1 MNPAVIIL
9 GVLLIVVLFYMIY
22 SSYFSTASKLSGEL
36 YLMTNPAEIN
46 VDKLSKPDA
55 TRYSYGIWLFV
66 NTWSAPASG
75 AVRTIFY
82 RQNDVHLYLEANG
95 SLKLATKPNASR
107 TVDTATGLDV
117 LVTNNFP
124 IQKWV
129 YVVMSIDNTILDVYL
144 DGKLVKSVVVPQVG
158 PDVTN
163 SVKFNSLPA
172 NTPGW
177 DAYISNFERITTP
190 LDPRTVWD
198 MYMRG
203 SGSNLSVSKMV
214 GNYNLNLTLLKNGEL
229 SQKFKLF

>member
-1 MNPAVIIL
+1 
-9 GVLLIVVLFYMIY
+9 
-22 SSYFSTASKLSGEL
+22 
-36 YLMTNPAEIN
+36 
-46 VDKLSKPDA
+46 
-55 TRYSYGIWLFV
+55 V
-66 NTWSAPASG
+66 NTWTAPES
-75 AVRTIFY
+75 VRTIFY
-82 RQNDVHLYLEANG
+82 RNKDIHLYLEPNG
-95 SLKLATKPNASR
+95 SLKVATNPTATR
-107 TVDTATGLDV
+107 TVTGSGLDV

-158 PDVTN
+158 PGVDHPVQ
-163 SVKFNSLPA
+163 FNSLPV

>member
-1 MNPAVIIL
+1 MNPAVIL
-9 GVLLIVVLFYMIY
+9 FGVLLVIVIFYMIY

-36 YLMTNPAEIN
+36 YLMTNPADIL

-66 NTWSAPASG
+66 NTWTPPTSG
-75 AVRTIFY
+75 VRTIFY

-95 SLKLATKPNASR
+95 SLKLATKPDANRAVTAS
-107 TVDTATGLDV
+107 GLDV
-117 LVTNNFP
+117 IVTGNFP

-158 PDVTN
+158 PGTTN
-163 SVKFNSLPA
+163 SVKFNSVTP
-172 NTPGW
+172 NTTGW